1 MFWERFLAE
10 CNLIGKKPN
19 PVAKELGVSSGTV
32 TGWKRG
38 SLPKPEVLSKIASYF
53 NVSVDYLMGKTDIK
67 EKPVTETDDGLS
79 QEFKSLYCQLT
90 PEQKKIVLAAM
101 REFAKEK

>member
-1 MFWERFLAE
+1 MFWERFLTE

-67 EKPVTETDDGLS
+67 EKPGFPLKCLEGAWIWRLGW
-79 QEFKSLYCQLT
+79 KL
-90 PEQKKIVLAAM
+90 
-101 REFAKEK
+101 

>member
-1 MFWERFLAE
+1 MFWERFLTE
-10 CNLIGKKPN
+10 CNLIGKRPN
-19 PVAKELGVSSGTV
+19 PVAKELGISSGTV

-38 SLPKPEVLSKIASYF
+38 ALPKPEALSKMASYF

-67 EKPVTETDDGLS
+67 EKPTTETDDGLS

-90 PEQKKIVLAAM
+90 PEQKEILLGAM
-101 REFAKEK
+101 REFVKEK

>member
-1 MFWERFLAE
+1 MFWERFREE
-10 CNLIGKKPN
+10 CILIGKKPN

-32 TGWKRG
+32 TGWKNG
-38 SLPKPEVLSKIASYF
+38 AVPKPEMLSKIASYF
-53 NVSVDYLMGKTDIK
+53 DVSVDYLMGETDIK
-67 EKPVTETDDGLS
+67 EKPTTDEGDGLS

-90 PEQKKIVLAAM
+90 PEQREIVLAAM

>member
-1 MFWERFLAE
+1 MQFNW
-10 CNLIGKKPN
+10 KKPN

-90 PEQKKIVLAAM
+90 PEQKEIVLAAM